1 MSNLLQDLG
10 FALRTFLK
18 RPAFAITA
26 IATLGLGIGVTT
38 AIFSVVNAVLLE
50 PLPYKDPATL
60 VHIAADMRARNVED
74 FPHAPADFADIRAQA
89 TMFEGVAGLTTGRQV
104 FTNENGDA
112 ELIRNGATT
121 PNLFRVL
128 GTRIVEGRDFTDAE
142 GIPPAQ
148 PQGPQGAP
156 GGQGGQGGPQAGP
169 QQAPPPQPA
178 IISYEF
184 WQRRFGG
191 RRDVINTVV
200 QFAPPPVPRFLIVGV
215 LEPGFE
221 LLYPP
226 NVTNIER
233 HVDLWT
239 PLAIDFA
246 AGSRINVFMRVL
258 GRLKPGVTLQ
268 AAQGQADAIAADLRK
283 LVPIKESS
291 GLYFRVVP
299 MHEDLV
305 ADVRPSILALMGAV
319 VFVLLIACA
328 NVANLLL
335 VRAAARE
342 RELAVRS
349 ALGSSRWRIVRQLL
363 AESVLLAAG
372 AALVGI
378 GLAWVGVRV
387 LSAVGPADL
396 PRLDSVA
403 IDPRIVVFAVALAAV
418 SSIVFGLVPAIRAS
432 RPDVMDLLR
441 RGGRAGSLAS
451 AGWLRNGVV
460 IAEVALSFVLLV
472 GSGLMIRSFV
482 ALQRVEPGYN
492 AENLLTFFVP
502 NLQLPQPDARQAF
515 QRDFR
520 ARLASLP
527 GVTDVTAANP
537 FPLDG
542 RIANARWGTEQAASD
557 PSKFQQADV
566 RIVLPGY
573 FDAMGT
579 RLLEGRTFTEADSHP
594 QTRDVIIDRVFA
606 RKAFGNQPAPGKTLL
621 IRVNSPEAQIYR
633 VIGVVDH
640 QRHTTLASDGRETLF
655 VPDGMFGHG
664 AANRWAVRVNGD
676 PMALVPQVKRALAEL
691 NPRAG
696 AIEIQAMDA
705 LVGEAQAETRFALML
720 IGLFAAI
727 AMLLASVGLYSVL
740 STAVRQRTSEIGVR
754 MAFGAEQGS
763 IFRMMV
769 GQGLKLSAAGIV
781 LGVLI
786 ALLLVGWMRSMLVGV
801 EPTDPATFAAI
812 AATFLVIAVVAC
824 GVPALRAARLNP
836 LNALRDE

>member
-1 MSNLLQDLG
+1 MSNLLQDIG
-10 FALRTFLK
+10 FALRTLVK

-74 FPHAPADFADIRAQA
+74 FPHAPADFADIRAQG
-89 TMFEGVAGLTTGRQV
+89 TMFEGIAGLVTGRQV
-104 FTNENGDA
+104 FTTENGDA
-112 ELIRNGATT
+112 ELIRNGGAT

-128 GTRIVEGRDFTDAE
+128 GTRIVEGRDFRDEE
-142 GIPPAQ
+142 GNPPAP

-156 GGQGGQGGPQAGP
+156 GAQAGP
-169 QQAPPPQPA
+169 PPPQAPQPA

-191 RRDVINTVV
+191 RRDVLDTIVS
-200 QFAPPPVPRFLIVGV
+200 FGPPPVPRFQIVGV

-233 HVDLWT
+233 NVDLWT
-239 PLAIDFA
+239 PLTVDFA
-246 AGSRINVFMRVL
+246 AGSRINVFLRIVA
-258 GRLKPGVTLQ
+258 RLKPGVTLE
-268 AAQGQADAIAADLRK
+268 AAQGQADAIAAELRK
-283 LVPIKESS
+283 LVPIKATSD
-291 GLYFRVVP
+291 LRFRVVP

-319 VFVLLIACA
+319 IFVLLIACA

-349 ALGSSRWRIVRQLL
+349 ALGSTRWRIVRQLL
-363 AESVLLAAG
+363 AESLLLAVAAAIAG
-372 AALVGI
+372 IA
-378 GLAWVGVRV
+378 LAWVGVRV
-387 LSAVGPADL
+387 LVAVGPENL
-396 PRLDSVA
+396 PRLESVA
-403 IDPRIVVFAVALAAV
+403 IDPRIVLFAVGLAAV
-418 SSIVFGLVPAIRAS
+418 SSIVFGLVPAVRAS

-472 GSGLMIRSFV
+472 GSGLMIRSFI
-482 ALQRVEPGYN
+482 ALQRVEPGYDSTR
-492 AENLLTFFVP
+492 LLTFFVP
-502 NLQLPQPDARQAF
+502 NLLLPQPEARQAF
-515 QRDFR
+515 QRDFQ
-520 ARLASLP
+520 ARLASMP

-542 RIANARWGTEQAASD
+542 RIANARWGTEVAASD
-557 PSKFQQADV
+557 PTKFQQADV

-573 FDAMGT
+573 FEAMKT
-579 RLLEGRTFTEADSHP
+579 RVFEGRTFTSADSQP
-594 QTRDVIIDRVFA
+594 QTRDIIIDRVLA
-606 RKAFGNQPAPGKTLL
+606 RKAFGTQSAVGRTLL
-621 IRVNSPEAQIYR
+621 CRINSPEAQPYR
-633 VIGVVDH
+633 IIGVVDH
-640 QRHTTLASDGRETLF
+640 QRHTTLASDGRETIF

-664 AANRWAVRVNGD
+664 AANRWAVRATGD
-676 PMALVPQVKRALAEL
+676 PLGLVPQVKRALQEL

-696 AIEIQAMDA
+696 AIEIQSMD
-705 LVGEAQAETRFALML
+705 VFVNEAQAETRFALML
-720 IGLFAAI
+720 IGLFAGI
-727 AMLLASVGLYSVL
+727 ALVLASVGLYSVL

-754 MAFGAEQGS
+754 MAFGAEQGN

-781 LGVLI
+781 AGVLI

-812 AATFLVIAVVAC
+812 AATFLVIAIIAC
-824 GVPALRAARLNP
+824 GVPAIRAARLNP
-836 LNALRDE
+836 LTALRDE